1 MAKRFEDLT
10 FADDGMF
17 QAVLK
22 DPQICAE
29 LVERLLDIRVAH
41 VEYPKLEKVIAPFY
55 TTKGVRLDVYL
66 KDENRII
73 DVEMQS
79 HPQEAL
85 GKRTRYYQ
93 SMIDMDSLMKGEDY
107 TKLKESYVLFICK
120 DDPFKDKDERHYGL
134 PRYTFRNACLEDNSV
149 NLDDK
154 SLKMVYNASAYEKE
168 KDEKIRALLRFVRT
182 NEPGTDDFASRL
194 SAVVEKLKENE
205 KFRQEYAAMNLH
217 DQDLIRETR
226 KETLQQ
232 KAIETAENFLKM
244 NVGTPEQIS
253 QGTSLPLEQVLEL
266 QKQLST
272 DTEKATATQTNS

>member
-1 MAKRFEDLT
+1 ME
-10 FADDGMF
+10 
-17 QAVLK
+17 Q
-22 DPQICAE
+22 
-29 LVERLLDIRVAH
+29 
-41 VEYPKLEKVIAPFY
+41 
-55 TTKGVRLDVYL
+55 
-66 KDENRII
+66 
-73 DVEMQS
+73 
-79 HPQEAL
+79 
-85 GKRTRYYQ
+85 
-93 SMIDMDSLMKGEDY
+93 
-107 TKLKESYVLFICK
+107 
-120 DDPFKDKDERHYGL
+120 
-134 PRYTFRNACLEDNSV
+134 
-149 NLDDK
+149 
-154 SLKMVYNASAYEKE
+154 E

-226 KETLQQ
+226 KEALQQ
-232 KAIETAENFLKM
+232 KAIETAENFLRM